1 MKFRYNT
8 FAKFPFKI
16 LHRCVKM
23 DNESIATRLQNL
35 EKQADGTLKTLDELR
50 EEILDLRS
58 LMMQMSELL
67 KQKIDRLES
76 TVFFMTDSIES
87 L

>member
-1 MKFRYNT
+1 
-8 FAKFPFKI
+8 
-16 LHRCVKM
+16 M
-23 DNESIATRLQNL
+23 DNESIASRLQNL
-35 EKQADGTLKTLDELR
+35 EKQADLTMKTLDELR
-50 EEILDLRS
+50 DEISDLRS

>member
-1 MKFRYNT
+1 
-8 FAKFPFKI
+8 
-16 LHRCVKM
+16 M

-35 EKQADGTLKTLDELR
+35 EKQADVTLKTLDELR
-50 EEILDLRS
+50 DEILDLRN

-76 TVFFMTDSIES
+76 TVFFMADSIES

>member
-1 MKFRYNT
+1 
-8 FAKFPFKI
+8 
-16 LHRCVKM
+16 M

-35 EKQADGTLKTLDELR
+35 EKQADVTLKTLDELR
-50 EEILDLRS
+50 DEILDLRN